1 MCNRDNWGIWEHFD
15 WCHHTSICF
24 PVIVAIEDSIRLELF
39 ALVWLKES
47 NWWWFWLHLYSE
59 LTHVF
64 SLTSAFNQHT
74 FSLHLCTH
82 ILSLPLHSINTLIW
96 PLLHSINT
104 LFWPPLHLISTLF
117 DHLCIQS
124 THCFDHFCIQ
134 SIHYFDH
141 LCIQS
146 TRILTM
152 FMSVQLVS
160 AILETLCLPP
170 LQEDHNQF
178 LMETVISSHWRP

>member
-1 MCNRDNWGIWEHFD
+1 MRTFWLMSSHIHLFSRHCCYWRFHKVRVV
-15 WCHHTSICF
+15 CSCMTQR
-24 PVIVAIEDSIRLELF
+24 VA
-39 ALVWLKES
+39 

-117 DHLCIQS
+117 YHLCIQS
-124 THCFDHFCIQ
+124 THWFDHFCIQ

-160 AILETLCLPP
+160 AILETLSLPP